1 MKNLIKQTTEIST
14 WSRLI
19 NNPTL
24 YNISEIKNFTI
35 KYNRQYDNEVDRY
48 RVYPFENHRTFI
60 IGYVRGKG
68 VRRFNKNRVVGI
80 EEIQFCQD

>member
-1 MKNLIKQTTEIST
+1 MKNLTSNEQKSFI
-14 WSRLI
+14 LI

-24 YNISEIKNFTI
+24 YNVGEVKNFTI
-35 KYNRQYDNEVDRY
+35 RYNRQYDNVVDSY

-80 EEIQFCQD
+80 EEIQFCQA